1 MGNRSMTIIS
11 FRDGRV
17 DARMGSMSESR
28 FIASAHAQS
37 MTGYQQRV
45 RIGDHLL
52 VADEPASLGGNN
64 AGPTP
69 FGYVIGGLA
78 ACTAITLQI
87 YSQRKGWPLGA
98 LKVDIRIFD
107 GGELHRIERTI
118 TVGQPL
124 TPEQHARLLAI
135 AEKTPVTKLLKRTA
149 TIVTTL
155 A

>member
-1 MGNRSMTIIS
+1 
-11 FRDGRV
+11 
-17 DARMGSMSESR
+17 MSEAR
-28 FIASAHAQS
+28 FIAAAHAQS
-37 MTGYQQRV
+37 MSGYQQRI
-45 RIGDHLL
+45 RIGEHLL
-52 VADEPASLGGNN
+52 VADEPASLGGSN

-98 LKVDIRIFD
+98 LKVDVRILD
-107 GGELHRIERTI
+107 AGETHRIERTI

-124 TPEQHARLLAI
+124 SAEQHARLLAI
-135 AEKTPVTKLLKRTA
+135 ADKTPTTKLLKRAA

-155 A
+155 GTP